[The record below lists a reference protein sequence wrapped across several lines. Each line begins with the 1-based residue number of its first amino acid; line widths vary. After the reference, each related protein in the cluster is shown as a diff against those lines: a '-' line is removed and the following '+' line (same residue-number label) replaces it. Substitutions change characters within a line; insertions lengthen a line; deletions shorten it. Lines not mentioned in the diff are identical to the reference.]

1 MDFGRENAT
10 TEFVDGM
17 EDLGDALRSM
27 TAILNRYPCAH
38 IYVGVGS
45 DGSVLGK
52 EFSEDDLHT
61 IRIKMKTS
69 LNTVPEADVSIL
81 KDEAGRQ
88 YIRIFAK
95 GGDPPYSYGGW
106 FHVRRCRIV
115 REHNGSVR
123 EEWRDSLTC
132 AMKRH

>member
-1 MDFGRENAT
+1 MDLGRENAT

-17 EDLGDALRSM
+17 ENLGDALRSM
-27 TAILNRYPCAH
+27 SAILNRYPQAT
-38 IYVGVGS
+38 ILIGVDR
-45 DGSVLGK
+45 DGKPLGK
-52 EFSEDDLHT
+52 QFGEDDLQT

-69 LNTVPEADVSIL
+69 LNTVPNVSISI
-81 KDEAGRQ
+81 KTADDGEQ
-88 YIRIFAK
+88 YIHISAK

-106 FHVRRCRIV
+106 FHVRRCKIIRDSD
-115 REHNGSVR
+115 GTVR